1 MVENST
7 ADREVSGSIALAR
20 WLNADGRHS
29 KTTSIFYGKSN
40 MKNGAVINW

>member
-7 ADREVSGSIALAR
+7 ADREVGGSIQLAR
-20 WLNADGRHS
+20 WLKAVGSYS

-40 MKNGAVINW
+40 MKNGAVANW